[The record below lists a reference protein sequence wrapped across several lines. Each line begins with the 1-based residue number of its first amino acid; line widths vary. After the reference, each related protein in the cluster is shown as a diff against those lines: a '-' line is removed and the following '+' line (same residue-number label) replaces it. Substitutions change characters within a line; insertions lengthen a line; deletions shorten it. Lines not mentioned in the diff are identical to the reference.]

1 MMWPLLAASI
11 VTIAIA
17 VERSVFYRRSASDM
31 QVLQGE
37 FLSAV
42 RAKNFDAAAALCTKA
57 GGTVGAVLEKVIAER
72 NAVINAEQYLSGV
85 AAYSAARLKDHLNY
99 VSAIVTLAP
108 LMGLLG
114 TVTGMIRSFDI
125 LSISEGQPFAITG
138 GVAELWSQRGSGCSS
153 PLLQCWFMSGS
164 LSGPTELLK
173 TLRLRQVLISPVFRR
188 SKACASTVSRRT
200 GNLC

>member
-17 VERSVFYRRSASDM
+17 VERTVFYRRSASDM

-37 FLSAV
+37 FLPAV
-42 RAKNFDAAAALCTKA
+42 RAKNFDAAAALCKKA
-57 GGTVGAVLEKVIAER
+57 GGTVGAVLEKAIAER
-72 NAVINAEQYLSGV
+72 NAVINAEQYLSGA

-138 GVAELWSQRGSGCSS
+138 GVAEALVATGFGLSQRANRIIEDLEAAASAYLAC
-153 PLLQCWFMSGS
+153 
-164 LSGPTELLK
+164 LSEK
-173 TLRLRQVLISPVFRR
+173 
-188 SKACASTVSRRT
+188 
-200 GNLC
+200 

>member
-17 VERSVFYRRSASDM
+17 VERTVFYRRSASDM

-42 RAKNFDAAAALCTKA
+42 RAKNFDAAAALCKKA
-57 GGTVGAVLEKVIAER
+57 GGTVGAVLEKAIAER
-72 NAVINAEQYLSGV
+72 NAVINAEQYLSGA

-125 LSISEGQPFAITG
+125 TG
-138 GVAELWSQRGSGCSS
+138 GVAEALVATGFGLLVAIIAMLVYVWLSQRANRIIEDLEAAASAYLAC
-153 PLLQCWFMSGS
+153 
-164 LSGPTELLK
+164 LSEK
-173 TLRLRQVLISPVFRR
+173 
-188 SKACASTVSRRT
+188 
-200 GNLC
+200 